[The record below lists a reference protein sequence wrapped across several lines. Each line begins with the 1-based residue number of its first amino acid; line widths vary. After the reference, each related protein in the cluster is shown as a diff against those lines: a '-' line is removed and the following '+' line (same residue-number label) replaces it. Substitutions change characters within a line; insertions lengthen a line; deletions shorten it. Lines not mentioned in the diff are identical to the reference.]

1 MVQNLDMSG
10 ESESCEGIQLVSST
24 TSSPIININT
34 QESSNSRGSFTRFS
48 DQWKPTETDAEYHN
62 EYNEVDQHLKEKR
75 SRKSLQVCR
84 FGL

>member
-24 TSSPIININT
+24 TSPIININT

-48 DQWKPTETDAEYHN
+48 DQWRPTETAAEYHN
-62 EYNEVDQHLKEKR
+62 EHNKIDQHIREKR
-75 SRKSLQVCR
+75 SRISLQVCR

>member
-1 MVQNLDMSG
+1 MSG

-24 TSSPIININT
+24 TSPIININT
-34 QESSNSRGSFTRFS
+34 QESPNSRGSFTRFS
-48 DQWKPTETDAEYHN
+48 DQWKPTETTEYHN
-62 EYNEVDQHLKEKR
+62 EYNKVDKHIKEKW